1 MAPRLQLQT
10 LLETLIGSR
19 NVYFQPPA
27 TVKMQYPAIVYKRDR
42 IDMRYANNDVYRF
55 TKRYTLTYIDS
66 DPDSPNPDKI
76 ARLPLCSFSRHFTAD
91 TLNHDIFYIYY

>member
-27 TVKMQYPAIVYKRDR
+27 TVKMNYPAIVYKRDR
-42 IDMRYANNDVYRF
+42 LDMRHANNNVYRF
-55 TKRYTLTYIDS
+55 TKRYTLTYIDKN
-66 DPDSPNPDKI
+66 PDSPIPDEI
-76 ARLPLCSFSRHFTAD
+76 AMLPLCSFSRHFTAD
-91 TLNHDIFYIYY
+91 NLNHDIFNIYY